1 MKECN
6 QTLILTLF
14 RTILILLPYPS
25 ANHVIVLS
33 SLPNLQI
40 LISRRQFLRILP
52 PGLAAQPWPLQAYY
66 RSERAGRPLTRLPRE
81 LTPGCGQV
89 RLNIFCGITAL
100 KILQICR
107 RILSLHFSLYCTV
120 EQNNLKVEQNILI
133 STCFVQAI
141 LNRKKYS
148 IKL

>member
-1 MKECN
+1 MF
-6 QTLILTLF
+6 TLQ
-14 RTILILLPYPS
+14 YPS
-25 ANHVIVLS
+25 ANHVVVLS

-52 PGLAAQPWPLQAYY
+52 PGLAAQPRPLQAYY

-100 KILQICR
+100 KIVQICR
-107 RILSLHFSLYCTV
+107 RILSLHFSLYCRT
-120 EQNNLKVEQNILI
+120 EQLKVEQNILI